1 MVCNTSCVLCKS
13 LDKFFVVLCDVCSHH
28 DSWHHGK
35 LLISCITIILM
46 FFLCNGVAS
55 AYSLE
60 PIHPVLFMSAF
71 VPDCNG
77 HIAQPSNCIQFHMV
91 LIYCEGQIGVEGTKF
106 NISAKLLTW
115 CAGGVSRLGSGL
127 FLLCASYHPSWLH
140 TQLECYMGCKRWTI
154 SVCPGHFTYQPCF
167 RVRLKL
173 CPVIVELEVHTII
186 LNVSA
191 EYSMNL
197 MWVHNALVFPW
208 RV

>member
-1 MVCNTSCVLCKS
+1 
-13 LDKFFVVLCDVCSHH
+13 
-28 DSWHHGK
+28 
-35 LLISCITIILM
+35 
-46 FFLCNGVAS
+46 
-55 AYSLE
+55 
-60 PIHPVLFMSAF
+60 
-71 VPDCNG
+71 
-77 HIAQPSNCIQFHMV
+77 
-91 LIYCEGQIGVEGTKF
+91 
-106 NISAKLLTW
+106 
-115 CAGGVSRLGSGL
+115 
-127 FLLCASYHPSWLH
+127 
-140 TQLECYMGCKRWTI
+140 MGCKRWTI